1 MRRRCLAPLS
11 EEEEATLEAMSGHYP
26 TARVR
31 LRAQVVLMSQRDFD
45 QTQIAKALGKNW
57 RFVHR
62 ALTRYEAQGFLGLV
76 EHHPGASRR
85 LTPEQETQV
94 IRWVEEGPQAF
105 HYTFSEWDTRS
116 LRWRIALVFNVPL
129 SRETIRR
136 VLHRQGLRWKRPKRT
151 FLPPD
156 PADYALTKSE
166 LEHLLQQAKAG
177 EIILLWHDEA
187 IATLHSTIQCGWSRK
202 GTQVGIPSTGKRGE
216 DHRCAIFAVVN
227 PITGDTHY
235 RLLDKVDKA
244 NMRCFLKHLA
254 RFYAHADVPVWMVLD
269 NHAAHKNLD
278 EDFQNAGL
286 HPYYLKPRCSELNG
300 IEHLWKWLRRRNLHN
315 EFFLTLP
322 ELKTAI
328 QRFFCYIAGVK
339 EQVIRC
345 VA

>member
-1 MRRRCLAPLS
+1 MRRRCLTPLS
-11 EEEEATLEAMSGHYP
+11 EEEEGTLEAMSRHYP

-31 LRAQVVLMSQRDFD
+31 LRAQAVLMSQRDFD
-45 QTQIAKALGKNW
+45 QAQIAKAPGRSW
-57 RFVHR
+57 RFVHTT
-62 ALTRYEAQGFLGLV
+62 LLRYQAQGFLGLG
-76 EHHPGASRR
+76 EHHPGASRS
-85 LTPEQETQV
+85 LTPEQEAQV

-116 LRWRIALVFNVPL
+116 LRWRIALVCNVRL
-129 SRETIRR
+129 SREAIRR
-136 VLHRQGLRWKRPKRT
+136 LLHRHGLSWKRPKRT

-166 LEHLLQQAKAG
+166 LDRLLQQAKVG
-177 EIILLWHDEA
+177 QIVLLLHDQA

-202 GTQVGIPSTGKRGE
+202 GTQVEIPSTGKRGE
-216 DHRCAIFAVVN
+216 GHRCATFAVVN
-227 PITGDTHY
+227 PVTGDTHY

-244 NMRCFLKHLA
+244 NMCLFLKHLA
-254 RFYAHADVPVWMVLD
+254 RFYADCDVPVRMVLD
-269 NHAAHKNLD
+269 NHPAHKNLD
-278 EDFQNAGL
+278 EDFHKAGIQ
-286 HPYYLKPRCSELNG
+286 PYYLKPRCSELNG

-328 QRFFCYIAGVK
+328 RRFFCYIAGVK
-339 EQVIRC
+339 QHVIKC